1 MNHSEHGTEA
11 DTGLAE
17 VLGRIARTLQ
27 AEPDVDTTLRAIVKA
42 AVDHIDGAEQ
52 AGISLAERR
61 GRIRTVAPTA
71 DLVTE
76 IDRIQYRTHEGPCV
90 DAIAE
95 HEIFRV
101 DDLATDPRW
110 PQFAPAAAGSGVRSM
125 LSYRLFLTD
134 STLGSLNLY
143 SGHPDAF
150 SVRTEQDGR
159 MFATHAAIA
168 LAAAQQEAHLRAAV
182 EHRDTIGM
190 AKGILMQRH
199 GVDAVGAFRMLVDAS
214 QQGNM
219 KLHQVADWLV
229 EHRRDL

>member
-1 MNHSEHGTEA
+1 MNRSEHGTEA

-27 AEPDVDTTLRAIVKA
+27 AEPDVDTTLQAIVKA
-42 AVDHIDGAEQ
+42 AVDHVDGAEQ

-71 DLVTE
+71 DLVVE
-76 IDRIQYRTHEGPCV
+76 IDRIQYRTREGPCV

-101 DDLATDPRW
+101 DDLTTEPRW
-110 PQFAPAAAGSGVRSM
+110 PQFAPVAARTGVRSM

-134 STLGSLNLY
+134 STLGALNLY

-150 SVRTEQDGR
+150 SDRTEQDGR

-168 LAAAQQEAHLRAAV
+168 LSAAQQEAHLRAAV

-199 GVDAVGAFRMLVDAS
+199 DVDPVGAFRMLVDAS
-214 QQGNM
+214 QQGNI
-219 KLHQVADWLV
+219 KLHQVATWLV
-229 EHRRDL
+229 EHRREL